1 MVRSIAQVRVGM
13 RYGAGVLALTVI
25 MILQACAVPLRSGAD
40 NVIVTA
46 DDSGARIELKRQQLL
61 SVRLPSNPSTGF
73 GWSLID
79 INPAVL
85 KLKGDGAH
93 FEQDRSGAGLLG
105 ASGTEV
111 WEFRPVAEGDTVIRF
126 EYRRP
131 WEHGIEPIQ
140 TAMYSVKIR

>member
-1 MVRSIAQVRVGM
+1 MSI
-13 RYGAGVLALTVI
+13 I

-46 DDSGARIELKRQQLL
+46 DNSGARIELKRPQLL

-73 GWSLID
+73 TWSLVD
-79 INPAVL
+79 INPDVL
-85 KLKGDGAH
+85 KLKGDGAR
-93 FEQDRSGAGLLG
+93 FEPDRSGAGLLG
-105 ASGTEV
+105 AGGTEV
-111 WEFRPVAEGDTVIRF
+111 WEFKPVAEGDTVVRF

-140 TAMYSVKIR
+140 TAMYTVRIR